1 MKQYKNNICVVMR
14 KVDYITEGTIHLKSK
29 YYQDIMNL
37 DLECLKNVILE
48 KNSYYENKGYY

>member
-1 MKQYKNNICVVMR
+1 MH